1 MSQLRDNCRVTMTD
15 LPLASEISAKNL
27 EGIKQHVTFQ
37 VLDWDAAI
45 PADILAQRLDMI
57 VVADC
62 MYNADA
68 APALVS
74 VIARLASGRPEA
86 TLVIAHK
93 KRHDSEEEFLHL
105 LTAAGMAMVG
115 RTRVDIGEE
124 YTDLEP
130 EGVDLYAMRFVGA

>member
-1 MSQLRDNCRVTMTD
+1 MTD
-15 LPLASEISAKNL
+15 LPLAKEIAEKNL
-27 EGIKQHVTFQ
+27 KDQQQVVFQ
-37 VLDWDAAI
+37 VLDWNEDI
-45 PADILAQRLDMI
+45 PADISSQHFDII

-62 MYNADA
+62 MYNSDA

-74 VIARLASGRPEA
+74 VIAKLLKGMPET

-105 LTAAGMAMVG
+105 LKESGVAMVG
-115 RTRVDIGEE
+115 QTRVDIGEE

-130 EGVDLYAMRFVGA
+130 EGVDLYAMQSVGA